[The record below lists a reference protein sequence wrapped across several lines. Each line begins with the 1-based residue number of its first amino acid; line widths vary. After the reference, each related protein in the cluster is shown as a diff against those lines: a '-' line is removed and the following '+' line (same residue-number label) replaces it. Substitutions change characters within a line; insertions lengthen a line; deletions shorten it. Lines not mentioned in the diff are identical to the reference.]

1 LRRRDWLLIFLASLL
16 LFQLYGVT
24 KSGADASSSGDDW
37 PMFLHDPA
45 HIGQTASAGSS
56 EPVVLWSYNASD
68 YASFS
73 VFSAAVVNGIVY
85 AGSGGN
91 IYAFDAYTG
100 DKIWNY
106 TTQEGVTSSPAVS
119 ENTLFI
125 GTERYILALKAF
137 TGTKTW
143 SFATEVRV
151 DSSPIVADGVV
162 YVGSFDGNVYALDT
176 TTGDKIWNYTTGD
189 EVFSSPSFANGRVFV
204 GSIDAS
210 VYAFNAS
217 TGTEIWNYSF
227 PPAGYYMLSSPAIS
241 GGVVYA
247 GNGHALYAF
256 GTPRPTPT
264 PSQQASLSDLHLTVI
279 AVVAVTLILT
289 SLLLVFKIRRKGPK
303 NPPPV

>member
-1 LRRRDWLLIFLASLL
+1 MRRRDWLLIFLASLL

-106 TTQEGVTSSPAVS
+106 TT
-119 ENTLFI
+119 
-125 GTERYILALKAF
+125 
-137 TGTKTW
+137 
-143 SFATEVRV
+143 
-151 DSSPIVADGVV
+151 
-162 YVGSFDGNVYALDT
+162 
-176 TTGDKIWNYTTGD
+176 GD

-227 PPAGYYMLSSPAIS
+227 PPAEYYMLSSPAIS

-264 PSQQASLSDLHLTVI
+264 PSQQASLSDLQLTVI

-303 NPPPV
+303 NSPPV